1 MTKKIFIRI
10 IALLTMIILCIY
22 ASYIELKTGV
32 NMGIFYTLSMVSAI
46 FIGKDIYRLW
56 KKKDSVKEES
66 KKQVKK
72 EILDVVLGILDI
84 MIIAIYSGYVENKT
98 GYSMIVFYV
107 ICVVFLFFIGK
118 NICYIRRILREK

>member
-72 EILDVVLGILDI
+72 EILDVVLGILD
-84 MIIAIYSGYVENKT
+84 
-98 GYSMIVFYV
+98 
-107 ICVVFLFFIGK
+107 FIFEMG
-118 NICYIRRILREK
+118 